1 MRVPVSQLESLPG
14 DLSSLEDDY
23 NTFSQFVHTPGYMSY
38 PQRYYDEYDYKRLGR
53 QSRFHRRS
61 GGKFPEYSAD
71 SNYDYGRANCR
82 CSCRNC
88 ENIKP
93 CCVSICDN
101 CNSQSLVFVPYPVP
115 LVVAITSKSTPNTS
129 TTTTS
134 STTTTTTTTTPS
146 TKTENSPEITFSTP
160 TYARINYRP
169 DFGIST
175 SPFYKKKR
183 LLLGKK
189 NKCLGGQCPNYRRID
204 LIDHLLR
211 NEDGRQADNYDDFDV
226 KLEKGHQFGIIPIP
240 NKMALEF
247 MTNMRDMKLNELFQ
261 SKV

>member
-1 MRVPVSQLESLPG
+1 MPYQ
-14 DLSSLEDDY
+14 
-23 NTFSQFVHTPGYMSY
+23 
-38 PQRYYDEYDYKRLGR
+38 QRYYDEYDYRRLGR

-134 STTTTTTTTTPS
+134 STMTTTTTTTTTPS
-146 TKTENSPEITFSTP
+146 TKTDDLSEITSSTP
-160 TYARINYRP
+160 TYAKIKQLP
-169 DFGIST
+169 GFGLST
-175 SPFYKKKR
+175 SPFFNKKR

-189 NKCLGGQCPNYRRID
+189 KKCLGGQCSKYRRID

-211 NEDGRQADNYDDFDV
+211 NEDGRRADNYDDFDV
-226 KLEKGHQFGIIPIP
+226 KLGKNHQFGIIPIP
-240 NKMALEF
+240 DKMALEF
-247 MTNMRDMKLNELFQ
+247 MTNMRDMKLNELLQ